1 MANLAPWRQKL
12 SYAVLRLRIIVA
24 QITPWLIQLF
34 GMQCLLPPPPRKSAL
49 TQRSVQ
55 KVSCKSKE
63 LPSNEFNDE
72 VGQLIKNGGGLIAL
86 PFLLVER
93 FRTDVLAEINR
104 RRVRSQQWKKVL
116 LFIILGVSAG
126 LFLR

>member
-1 MANLAPWRQKL
+1 VANLAPWRQKL

-72 VGQLIKNGGGLIAL
+72 VGQLIKNGGGLM
-86 PFLLVER
+86 LVER

-104 RRVRSQQWKKVL
+104 WRVRSQQWKKVL